1 MQTTFLLKITDA
13 QYVKDHILRLT
24 FNNGEVRVCNFWPLA
39 QKGICLKLQDLD
51 YFRNFT
57 LDPFTV
63 DWNNEI
69 GFAPEYLYEISKPI
83 PYNFDEDKQPG
94 MVADNTEINYK
105 S

>member
-1 MQTTFLLKITDA
+1 MDNYFILSITDA
-13 QYVKDHILRLT
+13 QYVRDYILRLT
-24 FNNGEVRVCNFWPLA
+24 FNDGAVKLVDFTPLM
-39 QKGICLKLQDLD
+39 QKGICRKLQDLD

-69 GFAPEYLYEISKPI
+69 GFAPESLYERGIS
-83 PYNFDEDKQPG
+83 
-94 MVADNTEINYK
+94 V